1 MENIRARLQKIALEA
16 IEKKE
21 NAVPEYSKYTYARV
35 MKLIEKA
42 AQSGHLTLTVTDLL
56 PFSPELIKSL
66 QIIFD
71 ITDYEAIGEDSET
84 YYGLNIA
91 WD

>member
-1 MENIRARLQKIALEA
+1 MENIRARLQKIALDA

-21 NAVPEYSKYTYARV
+21 NTVPEYSKYTYARI

-42 AQSGHLTLTVTDLL
+42 AFSGHLTLTVTDLL

-66 QIIFD
+66 QLIFD
-71 ITDYEAIGEDSET
+71 ITDYEAIGEDGET

>member
-1 MENIRARLQKIALEA
+1 MN
-16 IEKKE
+16 EK
-21 NAVPEYSKYTYARV
+21 ST
-35 MKLIEKA
+35 
-42 AQSGHLTLTVTDLL
+42 QSGYLTLTVTDLL

-66 QIIFD
+66 QLIFD
-71 ITDYEAIGEDSET
+71 ITDYEAIGEDGET